1 MNSEE
6 LTHKAE
12 EEIAALI
19 SKRLPNYGRN
29 RARGFRIEF
38 APRETMKGL
47 EGYHV
52 KLTTLA
58 FN

>member
-19 SKRLPNYGRN
+19 SKKV
-29 RARGFRIEF
+29 AEIEF

-52 KLTTLA
+52 KIKLL
-58 FN
+58 